1 MSTATVMRRRS
12 ASHPFG
18 PQPCSGWLDGDTQ
31 SVRSLAHALVEA
43 QQSQA
48 NDRGSRNEKRCEVD
62 GIERPNRVTG
72 KRLTRAIDY
81 LGRDSQ
87 YLPMSSSRDEVRSTV
102 GGFGLRQFL
111 ECHRHRRTALPLSG
125 WQELRHDFSPIGDQ
139 DALPQTHPA
148 KVLAQ
153 LVLEITDAD
162 GFHPRYCSHSWL
174 HRQ

>member
-1 MSTATVMRRRS
+1 MFTATVMRRRS
-12 ASHPFG
+12 ASEPFG
-18 PQPCSGWLDGDTQ
+18 SQPCSGRLDGDTQ

-87 YLPMSSSRDEVRSTV
+87 YLPVSSSRDEVRSTV

-111 ECHRHRRTALPLSG
+111 ECHRPQQYAITLDQGQVGSDD
-125 WQELRHDFSPIGDQ
+125 DFG
-139 DALPQTHPA
+139 
-148 KVLAQ
+148 LA
-153 LVLEITDAD
+153 E
-162 GFHPRYCSHSWL
+162 
-174 HRQ
+174 